1 MSSQQ
6 QASISQSEI
15 TYTLQGCESNI
26 RSDGRELTDI
36 RPYEVTIG
44 PILLSNGSARVS
56 LPNGGTDILCSVKA
70 EVESS
75 SSDVGHVEVVV
86 ELLAGAN
93 TVAGSRIARARQEA
107 ELSKILHKLL
117 ASAVDLKGL
126 CIVRRKWCWKLCV
139 DILVVSSNGSL
150 IDTCS
155 LAVCAALNS
164 TLLPNITSVEKIDNG
179 GGNSSKSKATD
190 DFLVDGDI
198 NNAVCPPGSELCPIS
213 ITVCKVGKQMLVDAL
228 PDEEICS
235 TALVSVSVDRNGTI
249 CGVQKC
255 GNGSLPGAQLNQIID
270 ISVAVAEPFFA
281 RLKRAVKMQ
290 VMEGGVSNVASS
302 DLLQNYFEFN

>member
-1 MSSQQ
+1 MPNQQ
-6 QASISQSEI
+6 QESISQSEI
-15 TYTLQGCESNI
+15 VYTLQGCESNI
-26 RSDGRELTDI
+26 RSDGRELTDV

-44 PILLSNGSARVS
+44 SILLSNGSARVS
-56 LPNGGTDILCSVKA
+56 LPNGGTDILCSIKA
-70 EVESS
+70 EVVSS
-75 SSDVGHVEVVV
+75 SSDVGVVEVAV
-86 ELLAGAN
+86 EFLAGAN
-93 TVAGSRIARARQEA
+93 TVAGSRIMRARQEA

-117 ASAVDLKGL
+117 TSAVDLKGL

-139 DILVVSSNGSL
+139 DILVVSSDGSL

-164 TLLPNITSVEKIDNG
+164 TLLPNITPVDKKDSG
-179 GGNSSKSKATD
+179 GSGAKSKASD

-198 NNAVCPPGSELCPIS
+198 NNAVSPPGSELCPIS
-213 ITVCKVGKQMLVDAL
+213 ITVCKVGKQMIVDAL

-255 GNGSLPGAQLNQIID
+255 GAGSLPGAQLNQIID
-270 ISVAVAEPFFA
+270 ISVAVSKAFFA
-281 RLKRAVKMQ
+281 PLQRALQNQKV
-290 VMEGGVSNVASS
+290 EGGASNVASS
-302 DLLQNYFEFN
+302 DLLQNYFEFV